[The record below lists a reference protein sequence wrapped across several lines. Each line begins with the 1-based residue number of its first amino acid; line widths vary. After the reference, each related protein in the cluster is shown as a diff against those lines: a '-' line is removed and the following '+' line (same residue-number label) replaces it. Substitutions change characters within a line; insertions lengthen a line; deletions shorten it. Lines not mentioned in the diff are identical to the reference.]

1 MGPPPGFQCVTPGVG
16 AGKKKRGGG
25 GVLHQF
31 CLRETHAKGFAAAA
45 IRTRGLIFQMPFLAR
60 PDKRQKAVGLT
71 FFGALFLLP
80 AKKKAA
86 AAPGA
91 WSKNT
96 PRGAVAETRW
106 PKGRCSSVKKFRPPR
121 GQKGALSPRPRPKL
135 KLKSSYFWH
144 PATQNRECSCVV
156 LDSPLAH
163 RK

>member
-1 MGPPPGFQCVTPGVG
+1 M
-16 AGKKKRGGG
+16 
-25 GVLHQF
+25 LHQF
-31 CLRETHAKGFAAAA
+31 YLRESHAKGFAAAA
-45 IRTRGLIFQMPFLAR
+45 GRADYFFPIRTRGLIFQMPFVGR
-60 PDKRQKAVGLT
+60 SDKRQKAVGLT

-121 GQKGALSPRPRPKL
+121 GQKGALPPRARLKL

-163 RK
+163 TVDSRK